1 MKVLVRTLILGMV
14 LRMHEVV
21 RQVQGTCIPVI
32 GGEGAAI
39 ACLLMM
45 EIWMEIWMDAADE
58 ERKRGEEMAKNSKNP
73 SVKWTYLDQTNVKSH
88 KQTCYLMHCK
98 IAHLTKLFV
107 LQPRHGI
114 ESYHVLPEC
123 KASTQTK
130 TFLQNNN
137 ISIKIDCKATNKHT
151 ICIFANFDV

>member
-58 ERKRGEEMAKNSKNP
+58 ERKRGEEMEKKNDKKWRKSVSKM
-73 SVKWTYLDQTNVKSH
+73 D
-88 KQTCYLMHCK
+88 
-98 IAHLTKLFV
+98 
-107 LQPRHGI
+107 
-114 ESYHVLPEC
+114 
-123 KASTQTK
+123 AS
-130 TFLQNNN
+130 
-137 ISIKIDCKATNKHT
+137 
-151 ICIFANFDV
+151 